1 MPGWSE
7 PHADAVRRNK
17 PKFNSGELVWDG
29 IERGPELPGIPEG
42 WCEKT
47 REWYDYWRRSAQAT
61 RFDWGDWEYIQTVA
75 LLHNSLWDPLQRQL
89 LKATEMKAMATE
101 IRVSMQTYGYTDGD
115 RQRMRMT
122 IKYPT
127 DADVT
132 DLAAVEE
139 ETPDNVVGIDY
150 RKRLGG

>member
-29 IERGPELPGIPEG
+29 IERGPELSDDLEH
-42 WCEKT
+42 WCKKT
-47 REWYDYWRRSAQAT
+47 RDWWQQWRTSAQAT
-61 RFDWGDWEYIQTVA
+61 RFDWSDWEYLETVA
-75 LLHNSLWDPLQRQL
+75 LLHNQLWGPNRMVM
-89 LKATEMKAMATE
+89 KASEMKAIATE
-101 IRVSMQTYGYTDGD
+101 IRVSLQTYGYTDGD

>member
-29 IERGPELPGIPEG
+29 VERGPELPDGEV
-42 WCEKT
+42 WCKKT
-47 REWYDYWRRSAQAT
+47 KDWWQQWRTSAQAT
-61 RFDWGDWEYIQTVA
+61 RFDWSDWEYLETVA
-75 LLHNSLWDPLQRQL
+75 LLHNQLWGHHRDLM
-89 LKATEMKAMATE
+89 KATEMKAIATE
-101 IRVSMQTYGYTDGD
+101 IRVSLQTYGYTDGD

-122 IKYPT
+122 IKYP
-127 DADVT
+127 DDDNVT
-132 DLAAVEE
+132 ELAAVPED
-139 ETPDNVVGIDY
+139 PADNVVAIDY